1 MPNAED
7 YTVGWICA
15 LSTESVAA
23 QSFLDEEHA
32 PLAYQDPKDNNDY
45 TLGKI
50 GNHNVVI
57 AVLPMGQ
64 YGTTNAAIVARDLI
78 RSFPNIRIGLM
89 VGIGGGAPTSQ
100 NDIRLGDVVVGMSKN
115 GQGEILQ
122 YDFGKT
128 IQSQEFQR
136 IPSQNNVPVV
146 LQTGVHGLQ
155 TQYERKG
162 HNLQEALK
170 NAIQSNKRMRK
181 KYSQP
186 DPHTDRLYIS
196 TYEHTCNKEGSC
208 SDICGDDPANTVLR
222 STREEDEDNP
232 SIHYGIIAS
241 ANSLMKDPVIRDTLA
256 KKYNI
261 LCFEMEAA
269 GLLSHFPC
277 VVIRG
282 ICDYSDTHKNN
293 EWQGYAA
300 MTSAAYAKDL
310 LCRIRPNKVEA
321 ESKISNVLD
330 AISSGQSSCA
340 FLW

>member
-1 MPNAED
+1 MSSPKD

-32 PLAYQDPKDNNDY
+32 RPTYQDPKDNNDY
-45 TLGKI
+45 TVGKI
-50 GNHNVVI
+50 GSHNVVI

-64 YGTTNAAIVARDLI
+64 YGTTSAAIVARDMI

-89 VGIGGGAPTSQ
+89 IGIGGGAPTSQ
-100 NDIRLGDVVVGMSKN
+100 NDIRLGDVVVSISKN
-115 GQGEILQ
+115 GQGAVLQ

-136 IPSQNNVPVV
+136 IPSQNNVPIV
-146 LQTGVHGLQ
+146 LQTAVHGLQ

-162 HNLQEALK
+162 HNLNETIK
-170 NAIQSNKRMRK
+170 NAIQRNKKMRK

-186 DPHTDRLYIS
+186 DLHTSRLYIS
-196 TYEHTCNKEGSC
+196 THEHMLNQEGEGSC
-208 SDICGDDPANTVLR
+208 SDICGDDPASKVPQV
-222 STREEDEDNP
+222 TREEDEDDP

-241 ANSLMKDPVIRDTLA
+241 ANSLMKDALMRDALA
-256 KKYNI
+256 KEHNI

-277 VVIRG
+277 LVIRG
-282 ICDYSDTHKNN
+282 ICDYSDTHKNK

-300 MTSAAYAKDL
+300 MTAAAYAKDL
-310 LCRIRPNKVEA
+310 LCRIPPNKVEA
-321 ESKISNVLD
+321 ESKISDVL
-330 AISSGQSSCA
+330 SSG
-340 FLW
+340 

>member
-1 MPNAED
+1 MPRLED

-32 PLAYQDPKDNNDY
+32 RPTYQDLEDNNDY

-50 GNHNVVI
+50 SNHNVVI

-64 YGTTNAAIVARDLI
+64 YGTTSAAIVARDMI
-78 RSFPNIRIGLM
+78 RSFPNIRIGLL

-100 NDIRLGDVVVGMSKN
+100 NDIRLGDVVVGISKN
-115 GQGEILQ
+115 GQGEVLQ

-128 IQSQEFQR
+128 IQSQKFQR
-136 IPSQNNVPVV
+136 ISSQNNVPVI
-146 LQTGVHGLQ
+146 LQTAVHGLQ

-162 HNLQEALK
+162 HNLKEAIE
-170 NAIQSNKRMRK
+170 NAIQRNKRLRK

-186 DPHTDRLYIS
+186 DLHTSRLYVS
-196 TYEHTCNKEGSC
+196 TYEHMLNQEGSC
-208 SDICGDDPANTVLR
+208 ADICGDDPASNVPQGI
-222 STREEDEDNP
+222 REEDEDDP
-232 SIHYGIIAS
+232 SIHYVIIAS
-241 ANSLMKDPVIRDTLA
+241 ANSLMKDACMRDALA
-256 KKYNI
+256 KEHNI

-277 VVIRG
+277 LVIRG
-282 ICDYSDTHKNN
+282 ICDYSDTHKNK

-300 MTSAAYAKDL
+300 MTAAAYAKDL
-310 LCRIRPNKVEA
+310 LCRIPPNKVEA
-321 ESKISNVLD
+321 ESRISVVL
-330 AISSGQSSCA
+330 SSG
-340 FLW
+340 